1 MKSQQPEDKLKEAEA
16 TTSCKECV
24 FAKFEEGT
32 QTSCLT
38 GRLDKFLE
46 LDNVVEAYDN
56 DKEFYVITRVC
67 GGFRTQEWSDR
78 LLDSHEHRINQLELE
93 TGLKFSVMI
102 DIDELTEEG
111 KANTLSWLSEVDYNR
126 EKIRIV
132 LSDVNNGC
140 AEEVVEFWNSIKAL
154 GYPTILMK
162 SVHELARDMDGFPK
176 MSNTFYT
183 CKITPTQRISSE
195 VFKKVNSLVNINLAN
210 PVVIKTGDVHLL
222 LFMLVNMEY
231 LQHGNFKGFSDW
243 AIKQASE
250 EGKFLDLDG

>member
-1 MKSQQPEDKLKEAEA
+1 MRSQQLEDKLKEAEA

-38 GRLDKFLE
+38 GRLDRFLD

-56 DKEFYVITRVC
+56 DKEFYVVTRVC
-67 GGFRTQEWSDR
+67 AGFRTQEWSD
-78 LLDSHEHRINQLELE
+78 LLPDGHEHRINQLELE

-111 KANTLSWLSEVDYNR
+111 KENTLSWLSEVDYNR

-140 AEEVVEFWNSIKAL
+140 AEEVVEFWGSVKAL

-162 SVHELARDMDGFPK
+162 SAHELARDMDGFPK

-183 CKITPTQRISSE
+183 CKITPTQR
-195 VFKKVNSLVNINLAN
+195 
-210 PVVIKTGDVHLL
+210 
-222 LFMLVNMEY
+222 
-231 LQHGNFKGFSDW
+231 
-243 AIKQASE
+243 
-250 EGKFLDLDG
+250 